1 MKFTFLLGSGA
12 RVVGLP
18 NRRGDR
24 QRAAAVAGFMA
35 AIATI
40 APGWAQVQAQ
50 VQVQAQPA
58 PQPALLLAPLTTA
71 GSVPPSP
78 WRVVG
83 VPKQAMPLTQF
94 SVVETDGRRALRI
107 EADKSYGNLVHPL
120 NAQPVPAGARLG
132 WQWRLDRLLPA
143 ADLRRKDGD
152 DVAAKVCVFFDLPLA
167 QIPFG
172 ERQLLRLAR
181 AATADPLPG
190 ATVCYVWDATLPVG
204 TSMPNAY
211 TARVRYLV
219 LQSGETPAGLW
230 KQERRDIAA
239 DFVRLFGAE
248 SPRVPPIIGV
258 AVGADA
264 DNTGGR
270 SVAHVAGLVLESADQ
285 RP

>member
-1 MKFTFLLGSGA
+1 MLSPLAGA
-12 RVVGLP
+12 G
-18 NRRGDR
+18 
-24 QRAAAVAGFMA
+24 Q
-35 AIATI
+35 T
-40 APGWAQVQAQ
+40 
-50 VQVQAQPA
+50 
-58 PQPALLLAPLTTA
+58 
-71 GSVPPSP
+71 PPSP

-94 SVVETDGRRALRI
+94 AVVDIDGRRALRI

-120 NAQPVPAGARLG
+120 NAQTLPAGPRLS
-132 WQWRLDRLLPA
+132 WQWRLDRPLPA

-181 AATADPLPG
+181 ATTPEPLPG
-190 ATVCYVWDATLPVG
+190 ATVCYVWDTLLPAG
-204 TSMPNAY
+204 TTLPNAY

-219 LQSGETPAGLW
+219 LQSGEAAAGMW
-230 KQERRDIAA
+230 QQERRDIAA
-239 DFVRLFGAE
+239 DFVRLFRTEATQ
-248 SPRVPPIIGV
+248 VPPIIGV

-270 SVAHVAGLVLESADQ
+270 SVAHVAGLGLGRE
-285 RP
+285 